1 MLEILELIFH
11 KQFFHLL
18 WLESG
23 GNLGDL
29 FIGLVSCS
37 FQIHRGFVWGNWMNF
52 DFEQVGKCD

>member
-18 WLESG
+18 WLELG

-29 FIGLVSCS
+29 FYW
-37 FQIHRGFVWGNWMNF
+37 FGFLF
-52 DFEQVGKCD
+52 FPDPLRICVGKLDEL